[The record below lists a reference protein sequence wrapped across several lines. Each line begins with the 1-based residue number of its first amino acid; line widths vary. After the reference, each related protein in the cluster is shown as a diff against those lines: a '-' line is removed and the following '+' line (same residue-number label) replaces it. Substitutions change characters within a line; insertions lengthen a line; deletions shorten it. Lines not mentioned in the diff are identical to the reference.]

1 MKNENDKKVEIPAD
15 RAKLYENLV
24 GKQAGD
30 NVTIKNESTPQ
41 QLAEQNKTRNTI
53 ESGFGFIAKAWVAI
67 VSIAFIV
74 SQIFF
79 CIKFFDTNTF
89 YNISFFAGLTL
100 AWKMISGVLKL
111 AFFFL
116 LFIIVVEAIIGIIET
131 ITLVTVEIHQGNKF
145 SKMADNADLKLDAI
159 RGELKKKDKESKE
172 SDEKKKSPVEFGE
185 NANQY

>member
-1 MKNENDKKVEIPAD
+1 MKDKNKKVEIPAD

-41 QLAEQNKTRNTI
+41 QLAEQNKTRNAI

-79 CIKFFDTNTF
+79 CIKFFETNTF

-100 AWKMISGVLKL
+100 AWKMISGVMKL

-116 LFIIVVEAIIGIIET
+116 LFIIVVEAVIGIIET

-145 SKMADNADLKLDAI
+145 SKMADNADAKLDAI
-159 RGELKKKDKESKE
+159 RGELNKKDEKDKESG
-172 SDEKKKSPVEFGE
+172 EKKKSPVEFGE

>member
-1 MKNENDKKVEIPAD
+1 MKNGKKVEIPAD
-15 RAKLYENLV
+15 RARMYENLV

-41 QLAEQNKTRNTI
+41 QLAEQNKTRNAI
-53 ESGFGFIAKAWVAI
+53 ESGFSFIAKAWVVI

-79 CIKFFDTNTF
+79 CIKFFETNTF
-89 YNISFFAGLTL
+89 YNITFLAGLAL
-100 AWKMISGVLKL
+100 AWKMISGVMKL

-116 LFIIVVEAIIGIIET
+116 LFIIVVEAVIGIIET
-131 ITLVTVEIHQGNKF
+131 ITLATVEIHQGNKF
-145 SKMADNADLKLDAI
+145 SKMADNADSKLDAI
-159 RGELKKKDKESKE
+159 RGELDKKDSGE
-172 SDEKKKSPVEFGE
+172 KKSPVEFGE

>member
-1 MKNENDKKVEIPAD
+1 MKNNEKVEIPAD

-24 GKQAGD
+24 GKQVGD
-30 NVTIKNESTPQ
+30 NVTIKNESTPR
-41 QLAEQNKTRNTI
+41 QLAEQNKTRNAI

-79 CIKFFDTNTF
+79 CIKFFETNTF
-89 YNISFFAGLTL
+89 YNITFFAGLTL
-100 AWKMISGVLKL
+100 AWKMISGVMKL

-116 LFIIVVEAIIGIIET
+116 LFIIAVEAVIGIIET
-131 ITLVTVEIHQGNKF
+131 ITLATVEIHQGNKF
-145 SKMADNADLKLDAI
+145 SKMADNADSKLDAI
-159 RGELKKKDKESKE
+159 RGELNKKD
-172 SDEKKKSPVEFGE
+172 EKDKDPGEKKSPVEFGE

>member
-1 MKNENDKKVEIPAD
+1 MKNDKKVEIPAD
-15 RAKLYENLV
+15 RAKLYENIV

-41 QLAEQNKTRNTI
+41 QLAEQNKTRNAI